1 MRILEIL
8 LEYNRDIT
16 KQKMGDRLVVAGQK
30 DKNQDIDTILQIL
43 EEIDPTPNKQYVLWL
58 ANQYM
63 NSLFRLEDKNRVK
76 DVLSKFMQV
85 KSRLPEKDIGRYTFH
100 SLEDKMDELFNVELK
115 PQPSTQKPNEIT
127 QQTFEVPKTG
137 VKVLYNGPLG
147 LLAIPLNY
155 KTSCILGRGTKW
167 CTAATDDPEYA
178 RHTFDQYKEHG
189 PLYIWRDKN
198 GEKYQFHFNWE
209 ENESQFMDAR
219 DWFIKTPMVKY
230 LRNEHPILKK
240 MFELEEQKFLK
251 TLAKSKYKTSTK
263 INKLGDMN
271 FVYATERMPY
281 FEKVL
286 IDTLKKAGNSYDS
299 RSAIDYFAS
308 SIAPYYAKQFKLGLW
323 PEFFEQLLR
332 IDTNTALD
340 WFLNNSPKGTR
351 SIELEKA
358 LINKK
363 QWSEIWEHYVPHVR
377 YLPEEMYNIINK
389 DLHQATEYAIFK
401 KKQWPELEKELLASS
416 SYYDASYYAK
426 LVLKKRWPELEKK
439 LLKPIN
445 FKWAIHYA
453 KYVIK
458 KRWPELEDLIKKEKS
473 AYKRRKIW
481 KIYVDSMS
489 QLNQKFDKK

>member
-1 MRILEIL
+1 MRIFQIL

-16 KQKMGDRLVVAGQK
+16 KQKIGDKLSVAGQS
-30 DKNQDIDTILQIL
+30 DRNVDVDTILQTL

-167 CTAATDDPEYA
+167 CTAATDDPD
-178 RHTFDQYKEHG
+178 TFNQYKKYG

-198 GEKYQFHFNWE
+198 GQKYQFHFNWA
-209 ENESQFMDAR
+209 ESEFQFMDAR
-219 DWFIKTPMVKY
+219 DRFIKTPMMKY
-230 LRNEHPILKK
+230 LRNEHPIIKK

-263 INKLGDMN
+263 INKLADSIN
-271 FVYATERMPY
+271 FEYATERMPY

-286 IDTLKKAGNSYDS
+286 IDTLKKAGNSYNS
-299 RSAIDYFAS
+299 RDAIGYFAD
-308 SIAPYYAKQFKLGLW
+308 SIAPFYAKQFKLGLW

-332 IDTNTALD
+332 IDTNIALD

-363 QWSEIWEHYVPHVR
+363 EWSTIWENYVPHVG
-377 YLPEEMYNIINK
+377 YLPEEMHNIINK
-389 DLHQATEYAIFK
+389 NLYQATEYAILK

-416 SYYDASYYAK
+416 YYTAASHYAK

-445 FKWAIHYA
+445 FKWAIRYA
-453 KYVIK
+453 EYVIK

-481 KIYVDSMS
+481 KIYVDAMTR
-489 QLNQKFDKK
+489 LNQKFDKK